1 MNSMT
6 GFGAASATLRNLTL
20 SVEISGVNRKQPEII
35 VNLPRNFSD
44 LEPRVRETAAANF
57 MLSAK

>member
-20 SVEISGVNRKQPEII
+20 SVEISGVNRKQTEIT
-35 VNLPRNFSD
+35 P
-44 LEPRVRETAAANF
+44 TNF